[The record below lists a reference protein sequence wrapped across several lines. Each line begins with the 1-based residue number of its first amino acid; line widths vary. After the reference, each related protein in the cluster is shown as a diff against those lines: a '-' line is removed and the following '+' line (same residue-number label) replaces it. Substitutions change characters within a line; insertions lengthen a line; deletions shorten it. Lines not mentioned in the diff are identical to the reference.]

1 MPNRK
6 KLTRKKSKQRGGKR
20 VNKKT
25 ESKKRKKISNQL
37 KPENIGKILSNI
49 HILLSF
55 PSIEFLP
62 STNIF
67 SKNNTGH
74 YLQMIDYQDLAN
86 IINQNPK
93 YKKSP
98 TIQNIF
104 NYQSYNL
111 ENENEI
117 IFNYKNIQCDNLIMK
132 ELIIAFGL
140 FLFIEGILYA
150 LFPSKM
156 KNMLKKLDMI
166 KDSQLR
172 SGGMIFAVIGFL
184 IVWYVKN

>member
-6 KLTRKKSKQRGGKR
+6 KLTRKKSKQRGGK

-25 ESKKRKKISNQL
+25 KSKRKKKISNKV

-74 YLQMIDYQDLAN
+74 YLQMIDYHDLAN
-86 IINQNPK
+86 TINQNPK

-104 NYQSYNL
+104 NYKSYRDGSKW
-111 ENENEI
+111 I
-117 IFNYKNIQCDNLIMK
+117 YK
-132 ELIIAFGL
+132 
-140 FLFIEGILYA
+140 
-150 LFPSKM
+150 S
-156 KNMLKKLDMI
+156 
-166 KDSQLR
+166 S
-172 SGGMIFAVIGFL
+172 
-184 IVWYVKN
+184 W